1 MSTFKTVQPGAAVVD
16 SIHVIG
22 LVPGQPCLFRV
33 NAAAKVDHLLEFA
46 DLAIQQVVD
55 ALERGV
61 QNGISAEESWQLGK
75 LLELAQGAVRAV
87 VGQP

>member
-1 MSTFKTVQPGAAVVD
+1 MSTFNVVQPGTAVGD
-16 SIHVIG
+16 SIQVIG
-22 LVPGQPCLFRV
+22 LVPNQPCLFRV
-33 NAAAKVDHLLEFA
+33 NEDAKVDHLLEFA